1 MQKLIQQIVKFGI
14 VGVIAT
20 LIDWSIFYLLFGVFH
35 IWYLLAKTIA
45 FGISTVFNYYLS
57 MKYVFVSRFEA
68 QERAREFQLFVLL
81 SVIGLLL
88 TLGLMW
94 VVVELLAISPG
105 IANILV
111 AIVVMTTNFILRKL
125 VLEKRN

>member
-20 LIDWSIFYLLFGVFH
+20 LIDWAIFYFLFGTFH

-45 FGISTVFNYYLS
+45 FAISTIFNYYLS

-68 QERAREFQLFVLL
+68 KERSREFQLFVLL
-81 SVIGLLL
+81 SLIGLLL

-94 VVVELLAISPG
+94 LVVELLAINPA

-111 AIVVMTTNFILRKL
+111 AIVVMITNFVLRKL

>member
-94 VVVELLAISPG
+94 IVVELLAISPG

>member
-20 LIDWSIFYLLFGVFH
+20 LIDWTIFYVLFGTFH

-45 FGISTVFNYYLS
+45 FAISTIFNYYLS

-68 QERAREFQLFVLL
+68 KERSREFQLFVLL
-81 SVIGLLL
+81 SLIGLLL

-94 VVVELLAISPG
+94 IVVELLSVNPA

-111 AIVVMTTNFILRKL
+111 AIVVMITNFVLRKL

>member
-20 LIDWSIFYLLFGVFH
+20 LIDWTIFYVLFGTFH
-35 IWYLLAKTIA
+35 ICYLLAKTIA
-45 FGISTVFNYYLS
+45 FAISTIFNYYLS

-68 QERAREFQLFVLL
+68 KERSREFQLFVLL
-81 SVIGLLL
+81 SLIGLLL

-94 VVVELLAISPG
+94 IVVELLSVNPA

-111 AIVVMTTNFILRKL
+111 AIVVMITNFVLRKL

>member
-14 VGVIAT
+14 VGVVAT
-20 LIDWSIFYLLFGVFH
+20 LIDWTIFYVLFGTFH

-45 FGISTVFNYYLS
+45 FAISTIFNYYLS

-68 QERAREFQLFVLL
+68 KERSREFQLFVLL
-81 SVIGLLL
+81 SLIGLLL

-94 VVVELLAISPG
+94 LVVEILSVNPA

-111 AIVVMTTNFILRKL
+111 AIVVMITNFVLRKL